1 MKPIIAATTALL
13 TAFSFSFRVQ
23 AENLEHL
30 TQLLSTKQCPLC
42 DLTGA
47 GLVMVDLSG
56 AKLIGANLAGAN
68 LSQANLTG
76 ADLSGA
82 NLTGASLYGAN
93 LTGANLSSAIV
104 NGTDFREAY
113 LTNAILTGTKMDA
126 AYLQGAEGIPNNAG
140 TPELFYG
147 WGLLET
153 KKGNYQEALD
163 HYNKA
168 LLINPEFA
176 SVYLARAYALL
187 RLGNEIGA
195 TENAALASQL
205 FEKQE
210 NLQGKEMSDNF
221 IKNIE
226 TFQEARKK
234 AANNGSST
242 PQLDNFVRGAAS
254 IIMRALPLLLP

>member
-1 MKPIIAATTALL
+1 MKLIIAPTTALL
-13 TAFSFSFRVQ
+13 TAFSLSFPAQ

-30 TQLLSTKQCPLC
+30 SQLLSSKQCPLC
-42 DLTGA
+42 DLSGA

-56 AKLIGANLAGAN
+56 ANLIGANLAGAN
-68 LSQANLTG
+68 LSQANLSG

-82 NLTGASLYGAN
+82 NLSGASLHGAN
-93 LTGANLSSAIV
+93 LTGANLSSAIL
-104 NGTDFREAY
+104 NGTDLREAY

-126 AYLQGAEGIPNNAG
+126 AYVQGAEGIPGNAG

-176 SVYLARAYALL
+176 PVYLARGYALL
-187 RLGNEIGA
+187 RLGNETGA
-195 TENAALASQL
+195 TENAAMASKL
-205 FEKQE
+205 FEEQE
-210 NLQGKEMSDNF
+210 NPQGKQMSDNF
-221 IKNIE
+221 IKSIE
-226 TFQEARKK
+226 AFQEARKK
-234 AANNGSST
+234 DRGN
-242 PQLDNFVRGAAS
+242 PQLDNFVRGVAS
-254 IIMRALPLLLP
+254 LMMRFLLGGI